1 MSASVKDGASLP
13 KQKGGQHEAQDTVTS
28 SPSGAN
34 YRGFVAGIFSG
45 IAKLSVGYAVEY
57 QDRDICGLIVE

>member
-13 KQKGGQHEAQDTVTS
+13 KQAGSQNGPQDKVAS

-45 IAKLSVGYAVEY
+45 IAKLSVGYVFLSE
-57 QDRDICGLIVE
+57 IV